1 MYVGYQV
8 IAQFIDDDYK
18 KNVAC
23 WPWWCTPVTS
33 EPLGG
38 RGRCVSVGSRL
49 AWSTTERVQASEGY
63 MLICCL
69 QLRKEGCDSFD
80 QLSFLGTDAGLG
92 K

>member
-8 IAQFIDDDYK
+8 IAQFIEDDYK

-23 WPWWCTPVTS
+23 WPWWCTPVMS

-49 AWSTTERVQASEGY
+49 AWSTTE
-63 MLICCL
+63 
-69 QLRKEGCDSFD
+69 
-80 QLSFLGTDAGLG
+80 
-92 K
+92 